1 MKSKKKLFDLKLY
14 QEGLRQ
20 LKTAGIISLII
31 SLLCTVIL
39 PTGEY
44 LSSKASYNEHLK
56 NHLIGQYTKY
66 TLSVSDAHIYYA
78 LFFLVVTPLMIF
90 LLFRFLLKRD
100 HSDFYHALP
109 HSRKCIY
116 FSFSAAAFT
125 WIGIEVFGNT
135 ILSAILYTA
144 FSKYIT
150 INIPGIFMFAG
161 NIFITCLLIGSV
173 LLFTL
178 SLCGNIMT
186 AIVVFLMLFFIP
198 RILLSGYQLL
208 LENLVPYLVLD
219 EGFLSIRYNLFYDY
233 FLAFINEEHANL
245 SALGI
250 PALYT
255 LLLSIIFYI
264 SGIFSFTG
272 RKSETAENS
281 MTNPVMQAV
290 FRTVFTMIICLI
302 PLYILCVSNLHR
314 NSNYYMEEPVMLYF
328 YIVIF
333 YIIAIAAMFLYE
345 LLTTR
350 SLRNAVRCL
359 KTLPFILVLNIVIF
373 GGITLV
379 LNTNLNRR
387 MDADKISSIS
397 MFDSYNEYNPY
408 SYRTTVYSFISH
420 DYYDY
425 TENDYF
431 TYQLKQQ
438 KFDNKELVSFFCSLY
453 NATADNYQDYLDGKN
468 NNYYYHTGDE
478 YATYTITFHGKGSSH
493 TAQLNVNISDLEE
506 LLDIPEAK
514 SIWRSVYTELP
525 DLTKDDTISSDY
537 FDDWSF
543 SQSELTMLYDSY
555 RKELKEMCDEDWPL
569 LTSTG
574 YNFALSVSIYKD
586 DRYYN
591 MMLPINSKTPKTY
604 NKVFSLI
611 YEKSESFEEFASY
624 VDNYSKNV
632 TYPYFSIGVYHP
644 SDDDAMN
651 RIYSDSTIDAAAYLK
666 EVLNDASDTHGNFET
681 DDYII
686 TISTWNDN
694 SPGPSYIL
702 KISKETFDALKKDYE
717 F

>member
-1 MKSKKKLFDLKLY
+1 
-14 QEGLRQ
+14 
-20 LKTAGIISLII
+20 
-31 SLLCTVIL
+31 
-39 PTGEY
+39 
-44 LSSKASYNEHLK
+44 
-56 NHLIGQYTKY
+56 
-66 TLSVSDAHIYYA
+66 
-78 LFFLVVTPLMIF
+78 
-90 LLFRFLLKRD
+90 
-100 HSDFYHALP
+100 
-109 HSRKCIY
+109 
-116 FSFSAAAFT
+116 
-125 WIGIEVFGNT
+125 
-135 ILSAILYTA
+135 
-144 FSKYIT
+144 
-150 INIPGIFMFAG
+150 
-161 NIFITCLLIGSV
+161 
-173 LLFTL
+173 
-178 SLCGNIMT
+178 
-186 AIVVFLMLFFIP
+186 
-198 RILLSGYQLL
+198 
-208 LENLVPYLVLD
+208 
-219 EGFLSIRYNLFYDY
+219 
-233 FLAFINEEHANL
+233 
-245 SALGI
+245 
-250 PALYT
+250 
-255 LLLSIIFYI
+255 
-264 SGIFSFTG
+264 
-272 RKSETAENS
+272 
-281 MTNPVMQAV
+281 MQAV

-468 NNYYYHTGDE
+468 NSYYYHTGDE

-525 DLTKDDTISSDY
+525 ELTKDDIISSDY

-555 RKELKEMCDEDWPL
+555 RKELSEMSDENWPQ

-574 YNFALSVSIYKD
+574 YNFALFVSIYKD

-591 MMLPINSKTPKTY
+591 MMLPINSKTPETY

-624 VDNYSKNV
+624 VDNYSKDV

-651 RIYSDSTIDAAAYLK
+651 RIYSDSTIEAAAYLK
-666 EVLNDASDTHGNFET
+666 EVLNEVLNDASDTHGNFET

-694 SPGPSYIL
+694 SLGSSYIL
-702 KISKETFDALKKDYE
+702 KISKETFDTLKKDYE
-717 F
+717 S